1 MDGISTLL
9 PGPDSLPALVGQAL
23 ILAAQFVF
31 YFLNKNKTKE
41 I

>member
-1 MDGISTLL
+1 MDGTSYLL

-23 ILAAQFVF
+23 ILVAQFVF
-31 YFLNKNKTKE
+31 YFLNKTKKKE

>member
-1 MDGISTLL
+1 MDGISHVL

-31 YFLNKNKTKE
+31 YFLNKTKNKG